1 MTPVAAALLSG
12 ALAFA
17 AGLAVLV
24 AGLVPPG
31 LLATGQ
37 IDAQRWLLPLAAA
50 AVVVILLLRRLA
62 GGWSALVVACAL
74 LALAAPSLA
83 LWVQGSNPAIGRP
96 QPVSAPLPA
105 DRPLVGLLSGP
116 PLYGPHADGGFA
128 GSPLWRILSRQVAM
142 RPLDAVE
149 PDMIASLDAIL
160 VIQPRALAP
169 DELVALDHWV
179 RMGGHGVVL
188 ADPELLW
195 DDGRPMGH
203 TLKPPRQSLLGPLLT
218 RWGVALEPA
227 AARAPGA
234 DPVERRFLSG
244 GALLQVAGASRFQLT
259 GAGCRLAERG
269 LIARCTLGRG
279 SAVLIADADFANDA
293 LWTAAPDM
301 PERADRWTSDAPAVV
316 AALLAGE
323 GGWRVTPRNW
333 LARADGLPAALRW
346 PLALLL
352 LFAALTGLVCGRT
365 RTKIEKQGVVPRM
378 R

>member
-37 IDAQRWLLPLAAA
+37 IDAQRWLLPFAVA
-50 AVVVILLLRRLA
+50 AVVVIAPLRRLA
-62 GGWSALVVACAL
+62 GGWSALVMACAL
-74 LALAAPSLA
+74 LALGAPPLA
-83 LWVQGSNPAIGRP
+83 LWVQGSNPAVRRP

-105 DRPLVGLLSGP
+105 DRPRVGLLSGP
-116 PLYGPHADGGFA
+116 PLFGPDADGGFA
-128 GSPLWRILSRQVAM
+128 GSPLWRVLSRQVAM

-149 PDMIASLDAIL
+149 PDMIESLDAIL

-169 DELVALDHWV
+169 DELVALDQWV
-179 RMGGHGVVL
+179 RMGGRGVVL

-195 DDGRPMGH
+195 DDHRATGH
-203 TLKPPRQSLLGPLLT
+203 PLKPPRHSLLGPLLT

-227 AARAPGA
+227 VARTPGA
-234 DPVERRFLSG
+234 DPVERRFLSD
-244 GALLQVAGASRFQLT
+244 GALLQIAGASRFRLT
-259 GAGCRLAERG
+259 GAGCTLAERG
-269 LIARCTLGRG
+269 LIARCRVGRG
-279 SAVLIADADFANDA
+279 SVVLIADADFANDA
-293 LWTAAPDM
+293 LWTTAPEA
-301 PERADRWTSDAPAVV
+301 PERADRWTSDAPAVI

-323 GGWRVTPRNW
+323 GGRPVTPRNW

-352 LFAALTGLVCGRT
+352 LFAALTGFASGRR
-365 RTKIEKQGVVPRM
+365 RTKREK
-378 R
+378 